1 MAAELIAVGMVT
13 PVGLTSAS
21 TAAAVRAG
29 IARLSESRVWG
40 RAGEP
45 LVMGLLKDEYL
56 PPLAPSLEKHPAL
69 SPHTQRLLRL
79 AGPALREA
87 LARCPTPASVPV
99 LLGLHEPWPELP
111 VPDGED
117 FLKALAA
124 QAGVE
129 PATARSQVFCQGRAS
144 GLVALEQA
152 LKLLDA
158 ERRTPFVVAGG
169 VDSYLALDLLARLD
183 GEGRL
188 PTGVITDGFIPGE
201 GAAFLLLARPGEA
214 RRLGLEPLA
223 VLAGVG
229 LAEERGHR
237 YSPEP
242 YLGEGLAAAFTRL
255 FKGREAL
262 PPIRCVYA
270 GLNGE
275 SFWAKEWGVAWL
287 RNSKRFVEALQLEH
301 PVQNFGDPG
310 AALGPLLVGL
320 AAIGLH
326 RGHQEGPCLVWCSS
340 DGEER
345 GAALLHRMSA

>member
-1 MAAELIAVGMVT
+1 VEH
-13 PVGLTSAS
+13 
-21 TAAAVRAG
+21 
-29 IARLSESRVWG
+29 
-40 RAGEP
+40 
-45 LVMGLLKDEYL
+45 L
-56 PPLAPSLEKHPAL
+56 PPLAPSLARHSGL
-69 SPHTQRLLRL
+69 SPHDQRLLRL

-87 LARCPTPASVPV
+87 LAHCPTPASVPV
-99 LLGLHEPWPELP
+99 LVGLHEPWPELP
-111 VPDGED
+111 VPDSED

-129 PATARSQVFCQGRAS
+129 PATARSRVFSQGRAS

-152 LKLLDA
+152 LKLLGE
-158 ERRTPFVVAGG
+158 ERRTPLVVAGG

-214 RRLGLEPLA
+214 RRLGLAPLA
-223 VLAGVG
+223 LLAGVG

-242 YLGEGLAAAFTRL
+242 YLGEGLAAAFTQL
-255 FKGREAL
+255 FKGREAP
-262 PPIRCVYA
+262 PPIHRVYA

-275 SFWAKEWGVAWL
+275 SFWAKEWGVAYL
-287 RNSKRFVEALQLEH
+287 RNSKRFVEGLQLEH

-310 AALGPLLVGL
+310 AALGPLMVGL

-340 DGEER
+340 DGSER
-345 GAALLHRMSA
+345 GAALLQRMPA